1 MERQSPQHQRK
12 IKDLVPQPRAVAL
25 VLAASQYVVEGFLE
39 AEDAGH
45 PNSAIWGMLIRE
57 LVCSLFL
64 ALSFFRS

>member
-45 PNSAIWGMLIRE
+45 PNSAIWGMLIGE

-64 ALSFFRS
+64 ALLFFRS